1 MTYKSITFG
10 LLTVLSTL
18 MTAGCGQLQSQGR
31 SPSQVTISALEAGSG
46 VSGIP
51 STFAGFLLS
60 DVMNH
65 TTNTVFD
72 DVGRVTMSLHLKDP
86 GVPGIANA
94 PSALNDVTFTRYHV
108 VYRRSDG
115 RNVPGVDV
123 PYPFDSG
130 MTFTIGAAGGTA
142 VFEIVRHVAKVEAP
156 LAALNS
162 SSVVITTIADVTFYG
177 KDQAGNDVAV
187 TGSMQVSFGDF
198 ADPS

>member
-1 MTYKSITFG
+1 
-10 LLTVLSTL
+10 LAALSTL

-31 SPSQVTISALEAGSG
+31 SPSQVTIAALEAGAG

-51 STFAGFLLS
+51 STFAGLLLS

-65 TTNTVFD
+65 TSNAVFD
-72 DVGRVTMSLHLKDP
+72 DVGRVTMTLHLKDP
-86 GVPGIANA
+86 GTPGITNA

-108 VYRRSDG
+108 AYRRSDG
-115 RNVPGVDV
+115 RNVAGVDV
-123 PYPFDSG
+123 PYAFDSAT
-130 MTFTIGAAGGTA
+130 TFTVGASGGTTL
-142 VFEIVRHVAKVEAP
+142 FELVRHVAKVEAP

-162 SSVVITTIADVTFYG
+162 ASVIITTIADVTFYG

-187 TGSMQVSFGDF
+187 TGSIQVSFGDF